1 MEHYVK
7 CLSYQKFFF
16 LSVDICE
23 WKVIQILKSRLK
35 VIKLSKVK
43 IFILSVQYVFEL
55 VSGISFIY

>member
-1 MEHYVK
+1 MELYVK